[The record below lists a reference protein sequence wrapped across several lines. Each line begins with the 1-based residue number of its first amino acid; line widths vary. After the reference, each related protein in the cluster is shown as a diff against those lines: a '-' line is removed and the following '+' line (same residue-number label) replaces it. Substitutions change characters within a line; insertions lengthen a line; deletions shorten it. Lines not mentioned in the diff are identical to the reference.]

1 MLNENILAYLYYSCF
16 YLININ
22 NHQIIKK
29 ISGFSYA
36 YSITRLKDGTILTSN
51 YSSFKESFYGFIQWK
66 FEGNDIKKINE
77 MKKVD
82 INSDFSITE
91 LDDNSIAIGSNYN
104 GLKIL
109 KVNQ

>member
-1 MLNENILAYLYYSCF
+1 MLNENILAYLYISCF

-22 NHQIIKK
+22 NHQIIKQ
-29 ISGFSYA
+29 ISGFSSS
-36 YSITRLKDGTILTSN
+36 YSITRLKDGNILTFN
-51 YSSFKESFYGFIQWK
+51 YSTFKETFYGFIQWK

-82 INSDFSITE
+82 IYYIYSITE
-91 LDDNSIAIGSNYN
+91 LNDNSIAIGSYYN

>member
-36 YSITRLKDGTILTSN
+36 YSIPRLKDQTILTSN
-51 YSSFKESFYGFIQWK
+51 YSSFKERYYGFIQWK